1 MTYIPTNM
9 AQQPFLKH
17 EQNQSLHSIQVASK
31 SSSHTIYESPDDGG
45 LYAPKKKPS
54 VASVFTV
61 ILEILLS
68 ALTICFIGTILL
80 TLEALAKMSLLN
92 KHSPHWSGALAER
105 EAHRKY
111 HRA

>member
-1 MTYIPTNM
+1 M

-80 TLEALAKMSLLN
+80 TLEALAKTSLLN